1 MSSFLTNDKSW
12 DRDFP
17 HLCAETVA
25 CAARLVAV
33 NTVALIHSHEYKI
46 YFRKTDVYINAV
58 RLQFAA

>member
-12 DRDFP
+12 DLDFP
-17 HLCAETVA
+17 HLRAETVA

-46 YFRKTDVYINAV
+46 YFKKTDAYINAV